1 MYVVLTDRNGSPE
14 TNKSKVDYNVYC
26 QSSGSGSISANHD
39 LYFALNGSVIRNE
52 NVYVNVKSPNA
63 LIQIASGT
71 LEEVEHDSNGSKS
84 IPFSASIRA
93 TGGYGVS
100 ASLNGN
106 FELITIPRAGSI
118 NNFYGDDIEEY
129 FSVKYTSYYSGFTY
143 KLRISIP
150 NVKVLE
156 TFNYSSEAT
165 FKLSSDTINY
175 LYNYMKNMNTIKI
188 GAVIETWN
196 GNTKIGESVELVN
209 TCSITDCKPI
219 LENASY
225 LDSNTEITKIT
236 GNNQQIVR
244 NHSTLVINLTNLKS
258 FKGATLNKCTATI
271 NGITK
276 SFSNITGTL
285 INNISLNFGTV
296 DVSKDSKVTIVLTDS
311 RGNTD
316 EKELNLIVVNYI
328 DLSINATIKR
338 TQPTT
343 GEIDIIF
350 SGNYYNGSLGNTKNE
365 LSIAWKYKEY
375 GTSDWIDGGNITPI
389 INNNIYSNG
398 NNAISLGTIFDYQ
411 KSYDFMLVVTDKLIT
426 LKPTSVVPQGIS
438 IFNWGKDFFNVNGRL
453 TIYDV
458 PITGITLYED
468 KTGIDTGSFTID
480 ENNCQTLKFYAG
492 DFLIGECKANSTI
505 VHLNYINQGTQN
517 LYVFACRLMKDGNTF
532 TFYSNK
538 RNLISTVGFSQ
549 DETDIIKITKIVGY

>member
-1 MYVVLTDRNGSPE
+1 MENVPHDDDGSR
-14 TNKSKVDYNVYC
+14 
-26 QSSGSGSISANHD
+26 SIS
-39 LYFALNGSVIRNE
+39 
-52 NVYVNVKSPNA
+52 
-63 LIQIASGT
+63 
-71 LEEVEHDSNGSKS
+71 
-84 IPFSASIRA
+84 FSASIKA

-100 ASLNGN
+100 ASLSDN
-106 FELITIPRAGSI
+106 FTLTTIPRAGSI
-118 NNFYGDDIEEY
+118 NNFYGDDIEGY

-150 NVKVLE
+150 EVKALE
-156 TFNYSSEAT
+156 TFNYSSEKT

-175 LYNYMKNMNTIKI
+175 LYEYMKKLDKIKI

-196 GNTKIGESVELVN
+196 GDTKIGESVELVN
-209 TCSITDCKPI
+209 TCSITNCDPTI
-219 LENASY
+219 ESASY
-225 LDSNTEITKIT
+225 LDSNTVTTKIT

-244 NHSTLVINLTNLKS
+244 NHSTLVISLTNLKS
-258 FKGATLNKCTATI
+258 FKGATLDKCTATI

-276 SFSNITGTL
+276 SFSNITGTS
-285 INNISLNFGTV
+285 IDNISLNFGTL
-296 DVSKDSKVTIVLTDS
+296 DVSENIKATIVLTDS

-343 GEIDIIF
+343 GEVDIVF

-375 GTSDWIDGGNITPI
+375 GTSDWIDGGNITPV
-389 INNNIYSNG
+389 INNNTYSNG
-398 NNAISLGTIFDYQ
+398 NTAVSLGEIFDYQ
-411 KSYDFMLVVTDKLIT
+411 KIYDVMLVVTDKLIT
-426 LKPTSVVPQGIS
+426 LKPTSIVPQGIS

-468 KTGIDTGSFTID
+468 ETGIDTGSFTID

-505 VHLNYINQGTQN
+505 VHLNYINQGAAN
-517 LYVFACRLMKDGNTF
+517 LYIYACRLLKDGNTF

-538 RNLISTVGFSQ
+538 RNLMSSDGFSQ
-549 DETDIIKITKIVGY
+549 DETDIIKITKILGY